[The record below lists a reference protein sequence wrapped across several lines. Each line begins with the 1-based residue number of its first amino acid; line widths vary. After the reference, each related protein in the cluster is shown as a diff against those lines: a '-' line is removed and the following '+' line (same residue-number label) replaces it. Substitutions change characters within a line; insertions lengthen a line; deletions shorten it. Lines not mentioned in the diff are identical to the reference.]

1 MSGIVVAGMHRSG
14 TSLMTAFLEAGG
26 WHPGEHLLSSPREMY
41 REDSS
46 FVAIHQKW
54 LEAVLPPGD
63 GHPDWG
69 ISDGGTVPRSFDHDH
84 LEKMGSDTERFLS
97 QRNSERERW
106 VAKDP
111 RGSLFL
117 PMWLENTEL
126 KCVLVYRN
134 PWDVVDSAIRLG
146 HGRFCSEPRMIL
158 TAWLDYNKRLLEA
171 VSSHSGQCIL
181 IASEALKTSTGDVW
195 EALDSFVG
203 VVGDIPHHLLE
214 DAKFVH
220 RSDHHAISA
229 LYKAVYPDHWTL
241 LQELDQLAAVS
252 RAVPSSSESPNRKQS
267 ARVLASGSLPKGSG
281 IQIIIP
287 CKNDGDFLVEAIAS
301 VEESIVYNVELTIV
315 NDGSTDSETL
325 RVIESLSQLNYE
337 VIHTEGVGL
346 SQARNLAAERSQTC
360 AVLPLDADNRLRP
373 ALLNKLTKLEN
384 NTVDIIHGP
393 WKKFGLNSDVISPPD
408 MTMDNLVWGNSIDA
422 CALIRREL
430 LQQLGGWDAQL
441 PFWED
446 WDLWLGAVQANA
458 RTVKIDEVAIE
469 YLVRPHS
476 LSRNVHEDENQH
488 KHVVAHITQKHLP
501 LLGPTISRLV
511 RDVHDFNGSVNNLEQ
526 KNQYLLQRH
535 EQAVADQQ
543 VIRAQLSEEL
553 QRNEDLNSQFAQ
565 LREVIQERE
574 LRINMLSDEISA
586 LRSRKKWRRKLSAW
600 WHSFLRRNSH

>member
-1 MSGIVVAGMHRSG
+1 VSGIIVAGMHRSG

-26 WHPGEHLLSSPREMY
+26 WHPGEHTLSSPRENY

-46 FVAIHQKW
+46 FVAIHQNW

-69 ISDGGTVPRSFDHDH
+69 ISDGGIVPRAFDDH
-84 LEKMGSDTERFLS
+84 HLGEMGSDTARYLS
-97 QRNSERERW
+97 QRNSERDRW

-158 TAWLDYNKRLLEA
+158 AAWLDYNMRLVEA
-171 VSSHSGQCIL
+171 VSSHSGRCIL
-181 IASEALKTSTGDVW
+181 IASEALKTSTRVVW
-195 EALDSFVG
+195 ETLNSYVG
-203 VVGDIPHHLLE
+203 VTGDIPHHLLDHE
-214 DAKFVH
+214 KFVH
-220 RSDHHAISA
+220 RTDHHAISA

-241 LQELDQLAAVS
+241 LQELDQLASVS
-252 RAVPSSSESPNRKQS
+252 REVPSSSKSRSSKQS

-301 VEESIVYNVELTIV
+301 VEESIVNDVELTIV

-337 VIHTEGVGL
+337 VIHTDGVGL

-373 ALLNKLTKLEN
+373 ALLNEITKLEN
-384 NTVDIIHGP
+384 NTVDVVHGP
-393 WKKFGLNSDVISPPD
+393 WQRFGLNSDFVSPPD

-458 RTVKIDEVAIE
+458 RTEKIDEVAIE

-476 LSRNVHEDENQH
+476 LSRKVHEDKELH
-488 KHVVAHITQKHLP
+488 KHVVAHITQKQLL

-511 RDVHDFNGSVNNLEQ
+511 RDLHDSIGSIDDLQQENLH
-526 KNQYLLQRH
+526 LLQRH

-543 VIRAQLSEEL
+543 AIRAHLSEEL
-553 QRNEDLNSQFAQ
+553 QRNEDLNSHVALLQ
-565 LREVIQERE
+565 EVIQERD
-574 LRINMLSDEISA
+574 LRIGMLSDEISA
-586 LRSRKKWRRKLSAW
+586 LLSRKKWRRKLSAW
-600 WHSFLRRNSH
+600 WHSFLHPNSH

>member
-14 TSLMTAFLEAGG
+14 TSLMAAFLEAGG

-46 FVAIHQKW
+46 FVAIHRNW

-63 GHPDWG
+63 GHLDWG
-69 ISDGGTVPRSFDHDH
+69 ISDGGIVPRSFDHHH
-84 LEKMGSDTERFLS
+84 LEKMGSDTEQFLS
-97 QRNSERERW
+97 QRNSARERW

-117 PMWLENTEL
+117 PMWLENTDL

-158 TAWLDYNKRLLEA
+158 AAWLDYNKRLLEA
-171 VSSHSGQCIL
+171 VSSHSGRCIL
-181 IASEALKTSTGDVW
+181 IASEALKTSTRDVW

-252 RAVPSSSESPNRKQS
+252 REVPSSSESPSSKQS

-301 VEESIVYNVELTIV
+301 VEESIVDNVELTIV

-337 VIHTEGVGL
+337 VIHTDGVGL

-373 ALLNKLTKLEN
+373 ALLNEITKLEN

-393 WKKFGLNSDVISPPD
+393 WKKFGLNSDVVSPPD

-430 LQQLGGWDAQL
+430 LQQLGGWDPQL

-446 WDLWLGAVQANA
+446 WDLWLGAVQARA

-476 LSRNVHEDENQH
+476 LSGNVHEDKKLNE
-488 KHVVAHITQKHLP
+488 HVVAHITQKHLP

-511 RDVHDFNGSVNNLEQ
+511 RELHNFNASVDSLQ
-526 KNQYLLQRH
+526 HKNQNLLQQL
-535 EQAVADQQ
+535 EQAVANQQ
-543 VIRAQLSEEL
+543 VIRPQ
-553 QRNEDLNSQFAQ
+553 
-565 LREVIQERE
+565 
-574 LRINMLSDEISA
+574 LSDEISV
-586 LRSRKKWRRKLSAW
+586 LRSRKKWRRMLSAW
-600 WHSFLRRNSH
+600 WQKYLRRNSH

>member
-1 MSGIVVAGMHRSG
+1 MSGIIVAGMHRSG

-26 WHPGEHLLSSPREMY
+26 WHPGEHTLSSPRENY

-46 FVAIHQKW
+46 FVAIHQNW

-69 ISDGGTVPRSFDHDH
+69 ISDGGIVPRAFDDH
-84 LEKMGSDTERFLS
+84 HFEKMGSDTARFLS
-97 QRNSERERW
+97 QRNSERDRW

-117 PMWLENTEL
+117 PMWLENIEL

-158 TAWLDYNKRLLEA
+158 AAWLDYNRRLVDA
-171 VSSHSGQCIL
+171 VSSHSGRCIL
-181 IASEALKTSTGDVW
+181 IASEALKTSTRVVWETLDSYVGVTGDV
-195 EALDSFVG
+195 
-203 VVGDIPHHLLE
+203 PHHLLE
-214 DAKFVH
+214 HEKFVH
-220 RSDHHAISA
+220 RTDHHAISA
-229 LYKAVYPDHWTL
+229 LYKTVYPDHWTL
-241 LQELDQLAAVS
+241 LQELDQLASVS
-252 RAVPSSSESPNRKQS
+252 REVPSRSKSRSSQQS

-301 VEESIVYNVELTIV
+301 VEESIVDNVELTIV

-337 VIHTEGVGL
+337 VIHTGGVGL

-373 ALLNKLTKLEN
+373 ALLNEITKLEN

-393 WKKFGLNSDVISPPD
+393 WKKFGLNSDVVSPPD

-430 LQQLGGWDAQL
+430 LQQLGGWDPQL
-441 PFWED
+441 PVWED
-446 WDLWLGAVQANA
+446 WDLWLGAVHARA
-458 RTVKIDEVAIE
+458 RTEKIDEVAIE

-476 LSRNVHEDENQH
+476 LSSNVHEDTKIYE
-488 KHVVAHITQKHLP
+488 HVVAHITQKHLS

-511 RDVHDFNGSVNNLEQ
+511 RDLHNFNGSVNNLQQ
-526 KNQYLLQRH
+526 KNQQLLQQR

-543 VIRAQLSEEL
+543 AIGIHLSEEL
-553 QRNEDLNSQFAQ
+553 QRNEDLNSQVAHLQ
-565 LREVIQERE
+565 QVIQERD
-574 LRINMLSDEISA
+574 LRITMLSDEISA
-586 LRSRKKWRRKLSAW
+586 LPSRKKRRRMLSAW
-600 WHSFLRRNSH
+600 WHVFLRRNSH

>member
-1 MSGIVVAGMHRSG
+1 VSGIIVGGMHRSG

-26 WHPGEHLLSSPREMY
+26 WHPGEHTLSSPREMY

-46 FVAIHQKW
+46 FVAIHQNW

-69 ISDGGTVPRSFDHDH
+69 ISDGGTVPRSFDHHH
-84 LEKMGSDTERFLS
+84 LEKMGSDTARFLS

-158 TAWLDYNKRLLEA
+158 TAWLDYNMRLVEA

-181 IASEALKTSTGDVW
+181 IASEALKTSTRAVW
-195 EALDSFVG
+195 EALDLFVG
-203 VVGDIPHHLLE
+203 IAGDIPHHLLE
-214 DAKFVH
+214 DKKFVH
-220 RSDHHAISA
+220 RTDHHAISA
-229 LYKAVYPDHWTL
+229 LYKVVYPDHWTL
-241 LQELDQLAAVS
+241 LQELDRLAAVS
-252 RAVPSSSESPNRKQS
+252 RAVPSSSESRSSKQS
-267 ARVLASGSLPKGSG
+267 ARVLPSGSLPKGSG

-301 VEESIVYNVELTIV
+301 VKESIVDNVELTIV

-337 VIHTEGVGL
+337 VIHTDGVGL

-373 ALLNKLTKLEN
+373 ALLNEITKLEN

-393 WKKFGLNSDVISPPD
+393 WKKFGLHSDVVSPPD

-458 RTVKIDEVAIE
+458 RTEKIDEVAIE

-476 LSRNVHEDENQH
+476 LSRNVHEDKKQH
-488 KHVVAHITQKHLP
+488 KQVVAYITQKHLP

-511 RDVHDFNGSVNNLEQ
+511 RDLHDFNGSVKNLEQ
-526 KNQYLLQRH
+526 KNLHLLQRH

-553 QRNEDLNSQFAQ
+553 QRNEDLNSKVAHLQQ
-565 LREVIQERE
+565 VIQERD
-574 LRINMLSDEISA
+574 LRITMLSDEISA
-586 LRSRKKWRRKLSAW
+586 LPSRKKRRRMLSAW
-600 WHSFLRRNSH
+600 WHVFLRRNSH

>member
-1 MSGIVVAGMHRSG
+1 
-14 TSLMTAFLEAGG
+14 
-26 WHPGEHLLSSPREMY
+26 
-41 REDSS
+41 
-46 FVAIHQKW
+46 
-54 LEAVLPPGD
+54 
-63 GHPDWG
+63 
-69 ISDGGTVPRSFDHDH
+69 
-84 LEKMGSDTERFLS
+84 
-97 QRNSERERW
+97 
-106 VAKDP
+106 
-111 RGSLFL
+111 
-117 PMWLENTEL
+117 
-126 KCVLVYRN
+126 
-134 PWDVVDSAIRLG
+134 
-146 HGRFCSEPRMIL
+146 MIL
-158 TAWLDYNKRLLEA
+158 AAWLDYNRRLVEA

-181 IASEALKTSTGDVW
+181 IASEALKTNTGDVW

-203 VVGDIPHHLLE
+203 VAGDIPHHLPE
-214 DAKFVH
+214 DEKFVH

-252 RAVPSSSESPNRKQS
+252 REVPSSSESPNRKQS

-301 VEESIVYNVELTIV
+301 IEESIVDNVELTIV

-337 VIHTEGVGL
+337 VIHTDGVGL

-373 ALLNKLTKLEN
+373 ALLNEITKLEN
-384 NTVDIIHGP
+384 NSVDIIHGP
-393 WKKFGLNSDVISPPD
+393 WKKFGLNSDVVSPPD

-476 LSRNVHEDENQH
+476 LSRKFHEH
-488 KHVVAHITQKHLP
+488 KELHEHVVAHITQKHLP

-511 RDVHDFNGSVNNLEQ
+511 RDLHNFNGSVNNLQ
-526 KNQYLLQRH
+526 HINQNLLQEH
-535 EQAVADQQ
+535 EQAVADHQA
-543 VIRAQLSEEL
+543 IRTHLSEEL
-553 QRNEDLNSQFAQ
+553 QRNEDLNSQVAH
-565 LREVIQERE
+565 LREVSHEIE
-574 LRINMLSDEISA
+574 LRIAVLSDEISE
-586 LRSRKKWRRKLSAW
+586 LRSRKKWRRMFSAW
-600 WHSFLRRNSH
+600 WHKYLRRNSH

>member
-1 MSGIVVAGMHRSG
+1 MSGLVVAGMHRSG
-14 TSLMTAFLEAGG
+14 TSLMAAFLEAGG
-26 WHPGEHLLSSPREMY
+26 WHPGEHLLSSPSEMY

-46 FVAIHQKW
+46 FVAIHQNW

-69 ISDGGTVPRSFDHDH
+69 ISDGGIVPRSFDHDN

-111 RGSLFL
+111 RGSLFR
-117 PMWLENTEL
+117 PMWLENAEL

-158 TAWLDYNKRLLEA
+158 AAWLDYNKRLLEA
-171 VSSHSGQCIL
+171 VLSHSGRCIL
-181 IASEALKTSTGDVW
+181 IASEALKTSTRAVW

-203 VVGDIPHHLLE
+203 VAGDIPLHLLE
-214 DAKFVH
+214 DEKFVH
-220 RSDHHAISA
+220 RSDRHAISA

-252 RAVPSSSESPNRKQS
+252 RAVLSSSESPNRKQS

-301 VEESIVYNVELTIV
+301 VEESIVDDVELTIV

-337 VIHTEGVGL
+337 VIHTDGVGL

-373 ALLNKLTKLEN
+373 ALLNEITKLEN

-393 WKKFGLNSDVISPPD
+393 WKKFGLNSDVVSPPD

-430 LQQLGGWDAQL
+430 LQQLGGWDPQL
-441 PFWED
+441 PVWED
-446 WDLWLGAVQANA
+446 WDLWLGAVQARA
-458 RTVKIDEVAIE
+458 RTEKIDEVAIE

-476 LSRNVHEDENQH
+476 LSRNVHEDKKLHE
-488 KHVVAHITQKHLP
+488 HVVAHITQKHLS

-511 RDVHDFNGSVNNLEQ
+511 RDIHNFNGSVNNLQ
-526 KNQYLLQRH
+526 TKNQNLLQQL
-535 EQAVADQQ
+535 EQTVADQQ
-543 VIRAQLSEEL
+543 ATGIHLSEEL

-565 LREVIQERE
+565 LREVIQERD
-574 LRINMLSDEISA
+574 LRIDMLSDEMYT
-586 LRSRKKWRRKLSAW
+586 LRSRKK
-600 WHSFLRRNSH
+600 